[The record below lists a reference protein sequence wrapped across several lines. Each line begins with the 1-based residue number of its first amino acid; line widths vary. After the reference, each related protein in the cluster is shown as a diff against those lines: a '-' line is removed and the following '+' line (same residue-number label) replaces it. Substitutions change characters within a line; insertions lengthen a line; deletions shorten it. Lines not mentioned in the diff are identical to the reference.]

1 MVYEVELEGIIT
13 STASVT
19 VHDSTTM
26 RIERTLTFIIKR
38 KRNLYHREYI
48 VLCPVKLNKINDK
61 RTVVQFK
68 FRRNKK

>member
-1 MVYEVELEGIIT
+1 MVYEVELGGIIT
-13 STASVT
+13 VSVT

-38 KRNLYHREYI
+38 KRNLYREYI